1 MKLNPLSSRTA
12 SSILIHLMAVAIA
25 LGLAWPPNIS
35 AAQTEFSVEITNQ
48 PAPSVT
54 FGQTIEFR
62 LSATSTTPVVD
73 ATLAIRMADAQ
84 RRTYWGKA
92 QVGAPSTTL
101 EIDYVLDMQQ
111 WSAEAFSTLEYWW
124 VFTDAQNRTVS
135 TQPQTFQYTDNRFEW
150 RSLTDGR
157 VTVYWQTGADDFGQT
172 ALQAAADGLTRAN
185 QLLQTA
191 LPETVAVYIYPDLES
206 ERATFAPT
214 DPAWMDGKAFPKWNT
229 VVVNVADDV
238 NAFTRLNTEIP
249 HEVAHLLIF
258 RAAGGEAGYNNLPQW
273 LNEGLAVFSEGSLGA
288 EQASLLSAAKEAQAL
303 PSLSRLC
310 FNFSADQSQAIISYA
325 QSASVVRHIQ
335 RVHGIKRL
343 NDLVQAYAD
352 GVDCD
357 NGVRRA
363 LGLSLNDLEL
373 EWSQATFNSESH
385 RVTFYDVYAW
395 GWLAG
400 LVGVSSLLFTVI
412 IWLSQR
418 HKPAGRMI

>member
-1 MKLNPLSSRTA
+1 MLTRF
-12 SSILIHLMAVAIA
+12 MAVAIA
-25 LGLAWPPNIS
+25 LSLAWLPTIS
-35 AAQTEFSVEITNQ
+35 SAQTEFSVEITNQ

-73 ATLAIRMADAQ
+73 ATLAIRMADGQ

-92 QVGAPSTTL
+92 QVGAPSTAL
-101 EIDYVLDMQQ
+101 EIAYVLDMQQ

-157 VTVYWQTGADDFGQT
+157 VAVYWQTGDDDFGQT
-172 ALQAAADGLTRAN
+172 ALQAATDGLTRAH
-185 QLLQTA
+185 QLLQTT
-191 LPETVAVYIYPDLES
+191 LPETVAIYIYPDLES
-206 ERATFAPT
+206 ERGTFAPT
-214 DPAWMDGKAFPKWNT
+214 DPTWMDGKAFPKWNT

-273 LNEGLAVFSEGSLGA
+273 LNEGLAVFNEGSLGA
-288 EQASLLSAAKEAQAL
+288 EQASLLSAAKEAQTL

-325 QSASVVRHIQ
+325 QSASVVRYIQ
-335 RVHGIKRL
+335 RVYGIKRL
-343 NDLVQAYAD
+343 NNLVQAYAD

-363 LGLSLNDLEL
+363 LGLSLNALEL
-373 EWSQATFNSESH
+373 EWSQATFSSESN
-385 RVTFYDVYAW
+385 RVTFYDVNAW

-400 LVGVSSLLFTVI
+400 LVGVSSLLFTLI
-412 IWLSQR
+412 ILFSQR
-418 HKPAGRMI
+418 RKPASRMI